1 MDQQHTDGVDASREE
16 APAPGI
22 LLRLIKDERIAFL
35 LVGGFNTVLGTAWFA
50 LFYLLWGHDVPYPL
64 VLVIAWAVQ
73 LPIAFT
79 LHRKLVFKVSG
90 NLLPDFSRY
99 TLVNLVPLFANML
112 LLPLVVETTPL
123 EPIVAQILVTIVI
136 TVATYTGHKFFS
148 FRRPRDEAVR

>member
-1 MDQQHTDGVDASREE
+1 MEQHTDGVDAPREE
-16 APAPGI
+16 TTPPGI

-35 LVGGFNTVLGTAWFA
+35 LVGGFNTVIGTAWFA
-50 LFYLLWGHDVPYPL
+50 LFFLLWGHAIPYPV

-73 LPIAFT
+73 LPISFT

-90 NLLPDFSRY
+90 NLVPDFTRY
-99 TLVNLVPLFANML
+99 TVVNLVPLFANMV

-123 EPIVAQILVTIVI
+123 QPIVAQILVTIVI

>member
-1 MDQQHTDGVDASREE
+1 MDQHTDDIDAPRDE

-22 LLRLIKDERIAFL
+22 LLRVIKDERVAFL
-35 LVGGFNTVLGTAWFA
+35 LVGGFNTVIGTAWFA
-50 LFYLLWGHDVPYPL
+50 LFYLLWGHAIPYPV

-73 LPIAFT
+73 LPISFT

-90 NLLPDFSRY
+90 NLVPDLTRY
-99 TLVNLVPLFANML
+99 TVVNLVPLFANMV

>member
-1 MDQQHTDGVDASREE
+1 MEQHTDGVDAPREE
-16 APAPGI
+16 TPPPGI

-35 LVGGFNTVLGTAWFA
+35 LVGGFNTVIGTAWFA
-50 LFYLLWGHDVPYPL
+50 LFFLLWGHAIPYPV

-73 LPIAFT
+73 LPISFT

-90 NLLPDFSRY
+90 NLVPDFTRY
-99 TLVNLVPLFANML
+99 TVVNLVPLFANMV

-123 EPIVAQILVTIVI
+123 QPIVAQILVTIVI

>member
-1 MDQQHTDGVDASREE
+1 MEQHTDGVDVPREE
-16 APAPGI
+16 TPPPGI

-35 LVGGFNTVLGTAWFA
+35 LVGGFNTVIGTAWFA
-50 LFYLLWGHDVPYPL
+50 LFFLLWGHAIPYPV

-73 LPIAFT
+73 LPISFT

-90 NLLPDFSRY
+90 NLVPDFTRY
-99 TLVNLVPLFANML
+99 TVVNLVPLFANMV

-123 EPIVAQILVTIVI
+123 QPIVAQILVTIVI

>member
-1 MDQQHTDGVDASREE
+1 MEQHTDGVDAPREE
-16 APAPGI
+16 TPPPGV

-35 LVGGFNTVLGTAWFA
+35 LVGGFNTVIGTAWFA
-50 LFYLLWGHDVPYPL
+50 LFFLLWGHAIPYPV

-73 LPIAFT
+73 LPISFT

-90 NLLPDFSRY
+90 NLVPDFTRY
-99 TLVNLVPLFANML
+99 TVVNLVPLFANMV

-123 EPIVAQILVTIVI
+123 QPIVAQILVTIVI

>member
-1 MDQQHTDGVDASREE
+1 MEQGTDGVEAPREE

-22 LLRLIKDERIAFL
+22 LLRLIKDERVAFL

-50 LFYLLWGHDVPYPL
+50 LFYLLWGHEIPYPL

-90 NLLPDFSRY
+90 NLVPDFSRY
-99 TLVNLVPLFANML
+99 TLVNLMPLFANML

-123 EPIVAQILVTIVI
+123 EPIVAQVLVTIVI